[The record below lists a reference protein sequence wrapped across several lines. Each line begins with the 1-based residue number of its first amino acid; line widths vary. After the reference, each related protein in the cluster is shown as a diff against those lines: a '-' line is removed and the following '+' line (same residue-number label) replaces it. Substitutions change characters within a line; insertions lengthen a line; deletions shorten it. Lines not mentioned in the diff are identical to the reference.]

1 MCKAPKLFL
10 EQSKHYMKALATDWV
25 RTEGQIIRETVTSL
39 SVTQYFPA
47 FLSITCIRK
56 LKSLRFTIR
65 ITFFNGRNNNC
76 VPESRFK
83 IIIKEWNK
91 QENSNGMYLYRYQIL
106 ALKFRTSFLQRNVRN
121 EDRERLQE

>member
-10 EQSKHYMKALATDWV
+10 EQSKHYIKALYYWV
-25 RTEGQIIRETVTSL
+25 RTEGQIIREIVTSL
-39 SVTQYFPA
+39 PVTQYFPA

-56 LKSLRFTIR
+56 LKSFRFTIR
-65 ITFFNGRNNNC
+65 ITFFNRRNNNC
-76 VPESRFK
+76 IPESRFK
-83 IIIKEWNK
+83 IIVKEWNK
-91 QENSNGMYLYRYQIL
+91 QENSNGMYLYRYKIL